1 MNCALQVLA
10 IKIRMENF
18 KLLWLMLAGAL
29 GALSRYG
36 LTQWIGALQ
45 QRGTLAFLV
54 AMTGPTFPL
63 ATLLINVLG
72 TFVLSALTTL
82 VLHGLVRPEWRLILG
97 TGFLGAFT
105 TFSTFGVEA
114 EALISKAGVD
124 GKWWP
129 TALYVLGN
137 LLLGF
142 AAVMAG
148 RALVLRWFVAAG

>member
-1 MNCALQVLA
+1 
-10 IKIRMENF
+10 MEHL
-18 KLLWLMLAGAL
+18 KLIYLMLAGAL
-29 GALSRYG
+29 GALSRYL

-45 QRGTLAFLV
+45 QRAPLAGLS
-54 AMTGPTFPL
+54 ALWGPAFPV

-72 TFVLSALTTL
+72 TFVLSAVTTL
-82 VLHGLVRPEWRLILG
+82 FLHGALRPEWRLIVG

-124 GKWWP
+124 GRWGP
-129 TALYVLGN
+129 PCAYVLGN

-142 AAVMAG
+142 VAVLAG
-148 RALVLRWFVAAG
+148 RALILRGFLMTG

>member
-1 MNCALQVLA
+1 
-10 IKIRMENF
+10 MENF

-36 LTQWIGALQ
+36 LTQGIGALQ
-45 QRGTLAFLV
+45 QRGSFALLASL
-54 AMTGPTFPL
+54 AGPAFPL

-82 VLHGLVRPEWRLILG
+82 VLQGLVRPEWRLILG

-129 TALYVLGN
+129 PCFYILGN
-137 LLLGF
+137 LLLGL
-142 AAVMAG
+142 AAVLVG

>member
-1 MNCALQVLA
+1 
-10 IKIRMENF
+10 MENF

-36 LTQWIGALQ
+36 LTQGIGALQ
-45 QRGTLAFLV
+45 QRGTLAFL
-54 AMTGPTFPL
+54 APITGPTFPL

-72 TFVLSALTTL
+72 TFILSALTTL
-82 VLHGLVRPEWRLILG
+82 ALQGMVRPEWRLILG

-129 TALYVLGN
+129 PCLYIVGN
-137 LLLGF
+137 LLLGL
-142 AAVMAG
+142 AAVVAG
-148 RALVLRWFVAAG
+148 RALILRWFVAAG